1 MSNRQWSGARWWKF
15 DLHTHTPASNDYG
28 KGPEYERLKQLT
40 PRDWL
45 LDYMQAEIDCVAIT
59 DHNTGAWIDQV
70 KDELHLME
78 NNHPQGFRPLYLFP
92 GVEISVNGG
101 IHLLAIFDRDKTKS
115 DIDSLLGS
123 VGYKSEKGTSD
134 SDTNR
139 SLTDVIR
146 EIVSAGGIPIPAHV
160 DNQKGLFKLSGNSL
174 TQALNNKSIFAVE
187 LTDPNYVKP
196 QGYTDQKISW
206 TEVLGSDSHHPS
218 DVSDTKYPG
227 SHFTWIKMGTPSIEG
242 LRLALLD
249 DSFSVIRS
257 DSQTENPNVFA
268 EMTLESMEVSQAR
281 YLGRSETFNVRFNP
295 WLNSIIGGRG
305 TGKSTLVEFLRT
317 AMRREDELPN
327 DFRKELVK
335 YREVYKNREDGGLL
349 TEETTIRVYYRKDN
363 TLFRIQWSPNGNL
376 TPIEQQTSEE
386 KWHPSE
392 GDIPHRFPVRIYS
405 QKQIFD
411 LAKKPLALLRVI
423 DEAPQVNHRNW
434 MEQWN
439 QEENK
444 FFSLCSEV
452 RELESHL
459 SQESRLRGELEDIK
473 RKLSVFDSA
482 GYSKILKNFQKLTRQ
497 KRSIRDW
504 ELTWE
509 NVPEKLRKLADQM
522 VPDFLQNE
530 TFLISSES
538 DSELQGYAN
547 MVCMSFENF
556 SNELK
561 SMATKADQIL
571 SQWHQDISS
580 SSWKNTARLA
590 EKNYHELNDYL
601 AKKEQNNPLI
611 YGQLLQDRQL
621 KEDQLE
627 DVLVFKERIKELS
640 IQIQDQLD
648 RMVTLRR
655 TLTQNRTQFLSEVL
669 NGNPYV
675 RIKVVPYGARNAA
688 EIEFRKLLQREG
700 AGFER
705 DIGSPDGEGLLGKI
719 FRDKEASTRTIERNL
734 MDVKKDI
741 RNIAFKKDDVS
752 VKDQR
757 FSNHLS
763 KLPPEL
769 IDRIDTWF
777 PEDSLDVQYCATG
790 RKERFLSIKE
800 GSPGQKTAA
809 LLAFLLSYGDEPL
822 ILDQPEDDLDNLL
835 IYDLIVMQLRSQKR
849 QRQLII
855 VTHNANIVVNGDSEL
870 VLSLTPI
877 HGESKIGSIGCLQEK
892 NVRENI
898 CTIMEGGRKAFEN
911 RFRRIATGKIDG
923 E

>member
-1 MSNRQWSGARWWKF
+1 MSDRQWNGARWWKF
-15 DLHTHTPASNDYG
+15 DLHTHTPASYDYG
-28 KGPEYERLKQLT
+28 NGPEHERLKQLT

-45 LDYMQAEIDCVAIT
+45 LDYMRAEIDCVAIT
-59 DHNTGAWIDQV
+59 DHNTGAWIDQA
-70 KDELHLME
+70 KNELHLME
-78 NNHPQGFRPLYLFP
+78 ENHPQGFRPLYLFP

-101 IHLLAIFDRDKTKS
+101 IHLLAIFDCDATTS

-123 VGYKSEKGTSD
+123 VGYKAEKGSSD
-134 SDTNR
+134 SVTNR

-146 EIVSAGGIPIPAHV
+146 EITSAGGIPIPAHV
-160 DNQKGLFKLSGNSL
+160 DNQKGLFSLSGNSL
-174 TQALNNKSIFAVE
+174 TQAFNNKNIFAVE

-196 QGYTDQKISW
+196 QVYTDQKVSW

-227 SHFTWIKMGTPSIEG
+227 SHFTWIKMGTPTIEG

-257 DSQTENPNVFA
+257 DSQIENPNGFA
-268 EMTLESMEVSQAR
+268 AMTLESMEVSQAR
-281 YLGRSETFNVRFNP
+281 YLGRSQTFKVRFNP

-317 AMRREDELPN
+317 AMRREDELPD

-376 TPIEQQTSEE
+376 TPIEQLNSEK

-392 GDIPHRFPVRIYS
+392 GDIPHRFPVRVYS

-423 DEAPQVNHRNW
+423 DEAPQVNHQTW
-434 MEQWN
+434 IEQWN
-439 QEENK
+439 QEESK
-444 FFSLCSEV
+444 FFTLRTEV
-452 RELESHL
+452 RELKSRISH
-459 SQESRLRGELEDIK
+459 ESRLRGELEDIK
-473 RKLSVFDSA
+473 RKLSIFDNA
-482 GYSKILKNFQKLTRQ
+482 GYSNILKNFQKLTRQ

-509 NVPEKLRKLADQM
+509 NVSEKLRQLADEM
-522 VPDFLQNE
+522 VPDSLQNE
-530 TFLISSES
+530 TFFTSSES
-538 DSELQGYAN
+538 DTELQDYAN
-547 MVCMSFENF
+547 KVCTSFKNI
-556 SNELK
+556 SHELK
-561 SMATKADQIL
+561 SIATKADQVL
-571 SQWHQDISS
+571 AQWHQNISS
-580 SSWKNTARLA
+580 SSWKNTAILA
-590 EKNYHELNDYL
+590 EKDYHELKDYL
-601 AKKEQNNPLI
+601 TKKEQSNPLI

-627 DVLVFKERIKELS
+627 DVLVFKERIKELN
-640 IQIQDQLD
+640 IQIQNQLD
-648 RMVTLRR
+648 RMVLHRR
-655 TLTQNRTQFLSEVL
+655 TLTQNRSQFLSEVL

-675 RIKVVPYGARNAA
+675 RIKVVPYGAWDAA

-700 AGFER
+700 SGFER
-705 DIGSPDGEGLLGKI
+705 DIGSPYGEGLLGKI
-719 FRDKEASTRTIERNL
+719 FRDKEASSGTIEKKL

-741 RNIAFKKDDVS
+741 RNIAFNKDDVF

-757 FSNHLS
+757 FSKHLS

-769 IDRIDTWF
+769 IDRIDVWF

-790 RKERFLSIKE
+790 ERERFLSIKE

-835 IYDLIVMQLRSQKR
+835 IYDLIVMQLRNQKR

-870 VLSLTPI
+870 VLSLTPQ

-892 NVRENI
+892 NVRETI
-898 CTIMEGGRKAFEN
+898 CTIMEGGRKAFED
-911 RFRRIATGKIDG
+911 RFRRIATDKIDG